1 MKRKRTKRRL
11 WSVPRIGHPR
21 YPDFGVLRV
30 TELKEGGNLYVVRMV
45 DGKQAMTVLDPRV
58 TRLGLGKNEK
68 AQRAGACAK
77 AFEVFEELAEAANN
91 ETVDAGTELTLASLA
106 DQYAVHG
113 LHGVGASYKRDQLAK
128 LRRISVFLGPERS
141 VVSLC
146 RSDIA
151 AFTAARLLHV
161 TRNTVHGDVLALKI
175 ALNWALEH
183 KRANGQVLLDKNPLQ
198 RVRVPRDTPRR
209 PWATAERYAALQA
222 VADQLPPA
230 FGVVLS
236 VAWETGHRL
245 GAILSL
251 KWRDI
256 QFATSE
262 QSPHGSI
269 RWYADVRTTRKARDH
284 RVPMNVLAAT
294 ALARWREQ
302 YPGIGSAPVF
312 PSGRNPADTVPKY
325 VAHHWLKRAER
336 LAGLEHEAQGGW
348 HMMRRGFAT
357 ARKHRALVDVAA
369 AGGWKDT
376 ATVLQCYQHSDA
388 KGTLAA
394 ILNTA

>member
-11 WSVPRIGHPR
+11 WSVTRIRHPR
-21 YPDFGVLRV
+21 YDFVLRV
-30 TELKEGGNLYVVRMV
+30 TELVKGGNLFVVRMV
-45 DGKQAMTVLDPRV
+45 GGKQAMTVLDPRV
-58 TRLGLGKNEK
+58 TRLELGRNEK

-91 ETVDAGTELTLASLA
+91 EPVDAGTALTLARLA
-106 DQYAVHG
+106 DLYAVHG
-113 LHGVGASYKRDQLAK
+113 LHGLSATYKRDQLAK
-128 LRRISVFLGPERS
+128 VRRINEFLGPERL

-146 RSDIA
+146 RSDVES
-151 AFTAARLLHV
+151 FTAARLLHV
-161 TRNTVHGDVLALKI
+161 GRNTIHGDWLAMKI
-175 ALNWALEH
+175 ALNFSTQY
-183 KRANGQVLLDKNPLQ
+183 RRTDGQVLLERNPLTG
-198 RVRVPRDTPRR
+198 VRVPRDTPRR
-209 PWATAERYAALQA
+209 PWATVERYEALQD
-222 VADQLPPA
+222 VADKLPAA

-256 QFATSE
+256 QFATSKAC
-262 QSPHGSI
+262 PFGNI
-269 RWYADVRTTRKARDH
+269 RFYADVRATKKARDH
-284 RVPMNVLAAT
+284 RVPMNVPAAA

-302 YPGIGSAPVF
+302 YPGIGGSPVF
-312 PSGRNPADTVPKY
+312 PSERNPAQPVPRS
-325 VAHHWLKRAER
+325 AAQHWLKRAER

-348 HMMRRGFAT
+348 HAFRRGWAT
-357 ARKHRALVDVAA
+357 ARKHLPLVDVAA

-376 ATVLQCYQHSDA
+376 ATVLQCYVHADE

-394 ILNTA
+394 IINTA